1 MLTVFAVPKPFAG
14 HVGVIQRN
22 AVRSWLALRPDC
34 EVLLCGD
41 EPGSAEAAREL
52 GVERLPD
59 VDTNA
64 FGTPLLSSVFESVE
78 QRAENDVLCYAN
90 ADIVL
95 FDDFLD
101 VVRAVA
107 SRHRRFLLV
116 GEALDLDVTRELAF
130 DDVEAA
136 RDLAA
141 WARAEGT
148 LRGRLWIDFFV
159 FTRGSFGRL
168 PDFVVGRPSW
178 DNWMIWRARSMRMPV
193 VDITGAATVVHQSH
207 DYGHVRQVRGSRWEG
222 PEGDANF
229 ELVRW
234 EERCFSLDN
243 ATHLALPGGELV
255 PNKTTPQQRVRIELI
270 RHDWAMPLVGVLDRG
285 YQRLRRSMHAA

>member
-1 MLTVFAVPKPFAG
+1 MLTVFAIPKPFAG

-34 EVLLCGD
+34 QVLLCGD

-59 VDTNA
+59 VDRNE
-64 FGTPLLSSVFESVE
+64 FGTPLLSSVFESAE
-78 QRAENDVLCYAN
+78 LRAEHDLLCYAN
-90 ADIVL
+90 ADVVF
-95 FDDFLD
+95 FDDLLD

-107 SRHRRFLLV
+107 SQHRRFLLA
-116 GEALDLDVTRELAF
+116 GGALDLDVTRELAF
-130 DDVEAA
+130 DDVGV
-136 RDLAA
+136 RDLG
-141 WARAEGT
+141 ARAREEGT

-159 FTRGSFGRL
+159 FPRGSIGRL
-168 PDFVVGRPSW
+168 PDFAVGRPSW
-178 DNWMIWRARSMRMPV
+178 DNWLIWRARSLRMPV
-193 VDITGAATVVHQSH
+193 VDVTGAATVIHQSH
-207 DYGHVRQVRGSRWEG
+207 EYGHVQQARGARWEG

-243 ATHLALPGGELV
+243 ATHVARRGGVLAPK
-255 PNKTTPQQRVRIELI
+255 PTTLQNRLRTELI
-270 RHDWAMPLVGVLDRG
+270 RHDRAMPLVVVLDRG
-285 YQRLRRSMHAA
+285 YQWLRRLSATA

>member
-1 MLTVFAVPKPFAG
+1 MLTVFAIPKPFVG

-34 EVLLCGD
+34 QVLLCGD

-59 VDTNA
+59 VDTNE
-64 FGTPLLSSVFESVE
+64 FGTPLLSSVFESAE
-78 QRAENDVLCYAN
+78 LRAEHDLLCYAN
-90 ADIVL
+90 ADIVF
-95 FDDFLD
+95 FDDLLD

-107 SRHRRFLLV
+107 SQHRRFLLA
-116 GEALDLDVTRELAF
+116 GGALDLDVTRELAF
-130 DDVEAA
+130 DEVGV
-136 RDLAA
+136 RDLE
-141 WARAEGT
+141 ARAREEGT

-159 FTRGSFGRL
+159 FPRGSIGRL
-168 PDFVVGRPSW
+168 PDFAVGRPSW
-178 DNWMIWRARSMRMPV
+178 DNWMIWRARSLRLPV
-193 VDITGAATVVHQSH
+193 VDVTDAATVVHQSH
-207 DYGHVRQVRGSRWEG
+207 AYGHVQGSRGSRWEG

-243 ATHLALPGGELV
+243 ATHVAQPGGELA
-255 PNKTTPQQRVRIELI
+255 PKKTTLQNRIRTELI
-270 RHDWAMPLVGVLDRG
+270 RHDRAMPLVVVLDRG
-285 YQRLRRSMHAA
+285 YQWLRRLSATA

>member
-1 MLTVFAVPKPFAG
+1 MLTVFAIPKPFVG

-34 EVLLCGD
+34 QVLLCGD

-59 VDTNA
+59 VDRNE
-64 FGTPLLSSVFESVE
+64 FGTPLLSSVFESAE
-78 QRAENDVLCYAN
+78 LRAEHDLLCYAN
-90 ADIVL
+90 ADVVF
-95 FDDFLD
+95 FDDLLD

-107 SRHRRFLLV
+107 SQHRRFLLA
-116 GEALDLDVTRELAF
+116 GGALDLDVTRELAF
-130 DDVEAA
+130 DDVGV
-136 RDLAA
+136 RDLG
-141 WARAEGT
+141 ARAREEGT

-159 FTRGSFGRL
+159 FPRGSIGRL
-168 PDFVVGRPSW
+168 PDFAVGRPSW
-178 DNWMIWRARSMRMPV
+178 DNWMIWRARSLRMPV
-193 VDITGAATVVHQSH
+193 VDVTDAATVIHQSH
-207 DYGHVRQVRGSRWEG
+207 AYGHVQQARGSRWEG

-243 ATHLALPGGELV
+243 ATHVARPGGVLAPKQTTLQNRLRTELV
-255 PNKTTPQQRVRIELI
+255 
-270 RHDWAMPLVGVLDRG
+270 RHDRIMPLVGVLDRG
-285 YQRLRRSMHAA
+285 YRWLRRV

>member
-1 MLTVFAVPKPFAG
+1 MLTVFAIPKPFAG

-34 EVLLCGD
+34 QVLLCGD

-59 VDTNA
+59 VDRNE
-64 FGTPLLSSVFESVE
+64 FGTPLLSSVFESAE
-78 QRAENDVLCYAN
+78 LRAEHDLLCYAN
-90 ADIVL
+90 ADIVF
-95 FDDFLD
+95 FDDLLD

-107 SRHRRFLLV
+107 SQHRRFLLA
-116 GEALDLDVTRELAF
+116 GGALDLDVTRELAF
-130 DDVEAA
+130 DDVGV
-136 RDLAA
+136 RDLRAR
-141 WARAEGT
+141 ARAEGT

-159 FTRGSFGRL
+159 FPRGSIGRL
-168 PDFVVGRPSW
+168 PDFAVGRPSW
-178 DNWMIWRARSMRMPV
+178 DNWLMWRARSLRMPV
-193 VDITGAATVVHQSH
+193 VDVTGAATVIHQSH
-207 DYGHVRQVRGSRWEG
+207 EYGHVQQARGARWEG

-243 ATHLALPGGELV
+243 ATHVARPGGVLA
-255 PNKTTPQQRVRIELI
+255 PKQTTLQNRLRTELI
-270 RHDWAMPLVGVLDRG
+270 RHDRAMPLVVVLDRG
-285 YQRLRRSMHAA
+285 YQWLRRLSAAT

>member
-1 MLTVFAVPKPFAG
+1 MLTVFAIPKPFVG

-34 EVLLCGD
+34 QVLLCGD

-59 VDTNA
+59 VDRNE
-64 FGTPLLSSVFESVE
+64 FGTPLLSSVFESAE
-78 QRAENDVLCYAN
+78 LRAEHDLLCYAN
-90 ADIVL
+90 ADIVF
-95 FDDFLD
+95 FDDLLD

-107 SRHRRFLLV
+107 SQHRRFLLA
-116 GEALDLDVTRELAF
+116 GGALDLDVTRELAF
-130 DDVEAA
+130 DDVGV
-136 RDLAA
+136 RDLG
-141 WARAEGT
+141 ARAREEGT

-159 FTRGSFGRL
+159 FPRGSIGRL
-168 PDFVVGRPSW
+168 PDFAVGRPSW
-178 DNWMIWRARSMRMPV
+178 DNWLIWRARSLRMPV
-193 VDITGAATVVHQSH
+193 VDVTGAATVIHQSH
-207 DYGHVRQVRGSRWEG
+207 EYGHVQQARGSRWEG

-243 ATHLALPGGELV
+243 ATHVARRGGVLAPK
-255 PNKTTPQQRVRIELI
+255 PTTLQNRLRTELI
-270 RHDWAMPLVGVLDRG
+270 RHDRAMPLVVVLDRG
-285 YQRLRRSMHAA
+285 YQWLRRLSATA

>member
-1 MLTVFAVPKPFAG
+1 MLTVFAIPKPFVG

-34 EVLLCGD
+34 QVLLCGD

-59 VDTNA
+59 VDRNE
-64 FGTPLLSSVFESVE
+64 FGTPLLSSVFESAE
-78 QRAENDVLCYAN
+78 LRAEHDLLCYAN
-90 ADIVL
+90 ADVVF
-95 FDDFLD
+95 FDDLLD

-107 SRHRRFLLV
+107 SQHRRFLLA
-116 GEALDLDVTRELAF
+116 GGALDLDVTRELAF
-130 DDVEAA
+130 DDVGV
-136 RDLAA
+136 RDLG
-141 WARAEGT
+141 ARAREEGT

-159 FTRGSFGRL
+159 FPRGSIGRL
-168 PDFVVGRPSW
+168 PDFAVGRPSW
-178 DNWMIWRARSMRMPV
+178 DNWLIWRARSLRMPV
-193 VDITGAATVVHQSH
+193 VDVTGAATVIHQSH
-207 DYGHVRQVRGSRWEG
+207 EYGHVQQARGSRWEG

-243 ATHLALPGGELV
+243 ATHVARRGGVLAPK
-255 PNKTTPQQRVRIELI
+255 PTTLQNRLRTELI
-270 RHDWAMPLVGVLDRG
+270 RHDRAMPLVVVLDRG
-285 YQRLRRSMHAA
+285 YQWLRRLSATA